1 MKDLRLL
8 LAKGGAI
15 AFLLVLT
22 TGLSDAQVFVN
33 PWVGRP
39 VVYAPVVNP
48 WTGRVYAPVVVQ
60 PRVVQ
65 PVVAVGPGVVN
76 PWTGTVA
83 RGARVYN
90 PWTGRTTSARVATN
104 PWTGQR
110 RVGVN
115 TRRGSW

>member
-1 MKDLRLL
+1 MKNLRLR

-48 WTGRVYAPVVVQ
+48 WTGRVGPAFVPG
-60 PRVVQ
+60 PVVQ
-65 PVVAVGPGVVN
+65 PVVVGPRVAVN

-115 TRRGSW
+115 TRRGWW

>member
-15 AFLLVLT
+15 AFLLVAT
-22 TGLSDAQVFVN
+22 AGLSDAQVFVN
-33 PWVGRP
+33 PWIGRP

-48 WTGRVYAPVVVQ
+48 WTGRVGPAFVPG
-60 PRVVQ
+60 PVVQ
-65 PVVAVGPGVVN
+65 PVVVGPR
-76 PWTGTVA
+76 VA
-83 RGARVYN
+83 VN

-115 TRRGSW
+115 TRRGWW

>member
-15 AFLLVLT
+15 AFLLVVT
-22 TGLSDAQVFVN
+22 AGLSDAQVFMN

-48 WTGRVYAPVVVQ
+48 WTGHVHAPVIVQ

-65 PVVAVGPGVVN
+65 PVVVGPPVVN
-76 PWTGTVA
+76 PWTGTVR

-90 PWTGRTTSARVATN
+90 PWTGRTTSYRVATN
-104 PWTGQR
+104 PWTGQQ
-110 RVGVN
+110 RVRVN
-115 TRRGSW
+115 NRRGWW